1 MFSFRRGEI
10 MSSTAEA
17 RVLIV
22 DDEKHVR
29 EALAELLND
38 AGFRPSCAKSGQE
51 ALEKASKENFDVVLV
66 DVAMPGMNGLELLEK
81 LKEEHHGLDVIILTA
96 YETVDNAIQ
105 ALRLG
110 AYDFIRKP
118 FENEEILA
126 SIRRCLE
133 RRRLRREVEESRKLS
148 RTCEEFRT
156 MNEIL
161 RSIIERRELP
171 SLLAFIVEKA
181 REITGADVAF
191 YGLVEGDVIRH
202 HAFCGT
208 RTNALESIVLRKGT
222 GLGWLALQE
231 RKPVVVEDFFKD
243 PRLKEAPY
251 DAVRREGIISVVAV
265 PFFSGSGDPLGVL
278 YVANRKR
285 STFTEEQIV
294 TLSTL
299 AAHTTVAVEHLKL
312 DEELKKAHEELRL
325 AYEELKSVEELKSN
339 ILANVSHELRT
350 PISIAMSAIE
360 MAKSKDNPEERKTL
374 LNMAYNA
381 LLRQNLIVD
390 DLIEA
395 AKFQKSEISLKFE
408 VLDFSDIV
416 AQLWERFWPV
426 IKKDGISVHV
436 DVEENLPKIY
446 ADRAQI
452 MRVLRNLISNAI
464 KFNREGGNIT
474 ITARQKG
481 EMLEV
486 CVSDTGIG
494 IPEDKLEKIFECFYQ
509 VDSSSTRR
517 YGGTGLGLA
526 IVKEI
531 VKAHGGEVRVES
543 KLGEGSTFCF
553 TVPVAGRDLPVD
565 CGSKELSVIRR

>member
-1 MFSFRRGEI
+1 

-29 EALAELLND
+29 EALAELLNN
-38 AGFRPSCAKSGQE
+38 AGFRPSCAKSGYE
-51 ALEKASKENFDVVLV
+51 ALEKAFKENFDVALV
-66 DVAMPGMNGLELLEK
+66 DVTMPGMNGLELLEK
-81 LKEEHHGLDVIILTA
+81 LKKEHPGMDVIMITA

-118 FENEEILA
+118 FENEEIVA

-133 RRRLRREVEESRKLS
+133 RRWLRREAEKSKRL
-148 RTCEEFRT
+148 RHICEEFRT
-156 MNEIL
+156 VNEIL

-208 RTNALESIVLRKGT
+208 RTSDLENIVLRKGT

-231 RKPVVVEDFFKD
+231 RKPIVVEDFFKD

-265 PFFSGSGDPLGVL
+265 PFFSSSGEPLGVL

-285 STFTEEQIV
+285 STFTDEQIV

-325 AYEELKSVEELKSN
+325 AYEELREVEELKSN

-374 LNMAYNA
+374 LNVAYNA

-408 VLDFSDIV
+408 VLDFLDIV
-416 AQLWERFWPV
+416 GQLWDRFWHV
-426 IKKDGISVHV
+426 IKKDGIRVQV
-436 DVEENLPKIY
+436 DMEENLPKIY
-446 ADRAQI
+446 ADRVQI

-474 ITARQKG
+474 ITARQRG

-494 IPEDKLEKIFECFYQ
+494 IPEDKLEKIFEWFYQ
-509 VDSSSTRR
+509 VDASPTRR

-531 VKAHGGEVRVES
+531 VKAHGGEVKVKS
-543 KLGEGSTFCF
+543 KVGKGSTFCF
-553 TVPVAGRDLPVD
+553 TVPVADRDLLVNS
-565 CGSKELSVIRR
+565 GSEELSVIRR